1 MPSKDKK
8 CYIIANAPMDEKINN
23 NLVIDR
29 TLVSRLTALTVVAG
43 LFLFV
48 AGYFLGKKQGVHEF
62 LKTFEHESFADQIYT
77 AMHIMYPPESFLN
90 DAISEE
96 SVEIVESAQS
106 GVLLTSQ
113 AGNNTVNSNATSV
126 EQEKG
131 YYANVI
137 GFRTRKAAEHFK
149 ERLRKKGIDL
159 IIKERQS
166 ATLKGKKIIWFQVS
180 THVYADTLALADV
193 IEHIKKVENIK
204 EISMRTI

>member
-1 MPSKDKK
+1 
-8 CYIIANAPMDEKINN
+8 MDEKINN

-29 TLVSRLTALTVVAG
+29 TLVSRLTALTLVAG
-43 LFLFV
+43 LFLFI

-77 AMHIMYPPESFLN
+77 AMHTIYPPESFL
-90 DAISEE
+90 AELAAEE
-96 SVEIVESAQS
+96 SADVVDPAHP
-106 GVLLTSQ
+106 GVFLPDQ
-113 AGNNTVNSNATSV
+113 ADNNAAYNNVAYTNVVHNNATRAD
-126 EQEKG
+126 QEKG

-166 ATLKGKKIIWFQVS
+166 ATLKGKKTIWFQVC
-180 THVYADTLALADV
+180 THVYAETLALADV